1 MESLIYNQ
9 KNLESY
15 LLNELPSA
23 EITALEDEFL
33 RNDEL
38 FQFLETVEMNLI
50 DRYLENEMTEDE
62 KQRFETTFLKSPAH
76 QWKLEEAR
84 VFRESLD
91 RLRNKQ
97 LPPQN
102 IQKIRIFDKSFFR
115 PRHLPQ
121 IAAAAIVLLLFTALI
136 GWLAFRS
143 SRQPTS
149 NNLSTQVVP
158 PPPTNENNRNTT
170 PPQDQP
176 SPSPTKR
183 KPRERVRKEWLYL
196 RDQATGVMG
205 SGVDRNITLSD
216 NEVLRLQFELL
227 DDAGTKDVVQVSI
240 KDQRG
245 YPLFSSG
252 TIDVKPIPVR
262 YGGLLR
268 RAISVDIP
276 VSSLKLGERYRFE
289 IVEPYAS
296 KTFVVKRPANR

>member
-9 KNLESY
+9 KKLESY
-15 LLNELPSA
+15 LLNELPSS

-38 FQFLETVEMNLI
+38 FQLLETVEMNLI
-50 DRYLENEMTEDE
+50 DRYLENELTEDE
-62 KQRFETTFLKSPAH
+62 KQRFETAFLKNPAN

-91 RLRNKQ
+91 RLRSKQ
-97 LPPQN
+97 ISPQN
-102 IQKIRIFDKSFFR
+102 IRKIPVVDKSLFR
-115 PRHLPQ
+115 AGHLPQ
-121 IAAAAIVLLLFTALI
+121 IAAAAVVLLLLTAFI

-143 SRQPTS
+143 SRQPAP
-149 NNLSTQVVP
+149 NNLSTKVV
-158 PPPTNENNRNTT
+158 PPPTNEDNTNTT

-176 SPSPTKR
+176 SPSPTKP
-183 KPRERVRKEWLYL
+183 KPREPVRKEWLFL
-196 RDQATGVMG
+196 RDQTTGVMG
-205 SGVDRNITLSD
+205 AGVDKNITLSD
-216 NEVLRLQFELL
+216 NDVLRLQFELL
-227 DDAGTKDVVQVSI
+227 DDAATKDVVQVSI

-252 TIDVKPIPVR
+252 TIDVKPTPVR

-268 RAISVDIP
+268 RAIAVDIP

-296 KTFVVKRPANR
+296 KTFVVTKSANR